1 MDYIFLQT
9 GDGFE
14 WEDMKIIL
22 SEELVIEK
30 SKKYPKLR
38 FEKFIN
44 KNNEYI
50 PSYSFYKNGILV
62 SV

>member
-1 MDYIFLQT
+1 MDYIFLQIA
-9 GDGFE
+9 DGYE

-22 SEELVIEK
+22 SEEIAIEK
-30 SKKYPKLR
+30 SKKYPNLR

-50 PSYSFYKNGILV
+50 PSYSFYQNGILIKI
-62 SV
+62 